1 MKDLAQK
8 KLTLSLIMLYSYN
21 RRTRVSLLQPDRM
34 GFHREQISAAMN
46 IATVFTAEKFRYAL
60 LRAPCQSGKSGAF
73 HYLIK
78 DMLKKDLIQRAYI
91 LCGSTETELRDQA
104 KSDAVKLNSEFYKED
119 NTGQI
124 QVYFRQDFEKAR
136 LDTTNALI
144 IVDESHLVQG
154 QNQTLCE
161 FLGRYGITMD
171 GNPDPL
177 KEKNTYFLSVDA
189 TPYSELSA
197 MTHKESHVKHI
208 EELLPGKGYYGL
220 KNYIYDG
227 RQKETFS
234 IGSDPAR
241 FEQLLFTH
249 CAKKYALMRFTKG
262 KKSAADEIAVM
273 NICKARGFNMRY
285 FTQERKDIT
294 IANLETAPSVPTVV
308 IFRGCLRAGKVVPK
322 KHIGLVWEGSANSK
336 TDALVQGLPG
346 RMCGYEPMFG
356 DAKPMCYV
364 PPSSL
369 KENEKGVVKASEMR
383 RATMGHPIAQ
393 PLKATNLKKAHV
405 APATV
410 NGTTECP
417 PLRLNWDG
425 SDDDWSF
432 TDKFDPK
439 YRSGADRLDI
449 GRSCHDLLSKNLDL
463 IRNNPNYS
471 DEQKKEILEQITK
484 IDLATAHS
492 FALRHL
498 EGDSQ
503 SNWFKKLRTAH
514 ETNTA
519 TGELIDECRPLNFV
533 VTYRGYKGAH
543 SNTRHLYV
551 IFYTKA
557 NGGGA
562 GIMGANLDSRIAH
575 TNGRSVFSF
584 HEAATK
590 EPAVAAGAYCLF
602 AEDIKNQEALSKA
615 LSRYLVLARTD
626 AHFTK
631 SISCNK
637 DAFRFSIKAFPN
649 GKKDVQ
655 KICSRLGTEFGIK
668 MSVKGKKGRT
678 TEGFFNLAEI
688 SW

>member
-1 MKDLAQK
+1 MTFFSQQM
-8 KLTLSLIMLYSYN
+8 T
-21 RRTRVSLLQPDRM
+21 
-34 GFHREQISAAMN
+34 AARN
-46 IATVFTAEKFRYAL
+46 IVTIFTAGVIRYAL
-60 LRAPCQSGKSGAF
+60 LMALCQSGKSGAF

-78 DMLKKDLIQRAYI
+78 LMLNSGLIQRAYI

-104 KSDAVKLNSEFYKED
+104 KSDAAKLNSEFYKED

-171 GNPDPL
+171 GNPAPL
-177 KEKNTYFLSVDA
+177 MEKNTYFLSVDA

-197 MTHKESHVKHI
+197 MTHKESHMKHI
-208 EELLPGKGYYGL
+208 EKLLPGKGYYGL
-220 KNYIYDG
+220 QNYLYDG
-227 RQKETFS
+227 RLKETFS
-234 IGSDPAR
+234 IGSNLAV
-241 FEQLLFTH
+241 FEQLLALH

-262 KKSAADEIAVM
+262 KKSAADEIAVLK
-273 NICKARGFNMRY
+273 ICAARGFNVRY
-285 FTQERKDIT
+285 FTEERKDIT
-294 IANLETAPSVPTVV
+294 IANLETAPSVTTVV

-346 RMCGYEPMFG
+346 RMCGYERMFG

-383 RATMGHPIAQ
+383 RATMEHPIAQ

-417 PLRLNWDG
+417 PLCLNWDG
-425 SDDDWSF
+425 GDDDWSF
-432 TDKFDPK
+432 TDEFDPK

-449 GRSCHDLLSKNLDL
+449 GRRCHDLLSKNLDL

-471 DEQKKEILEQITK
+471 DEQKKEILQQITK
-484 IDLATAHS
+484 INLATAHS

-543 SNTRHLYV
+543 SNPRHLYV
-551 IFYTKA
+551 IFYTEA
-557 NGGGA
+557 TGGGA
-562 GIMGANLDSRIAH
+562 GIMAANLESRIAH

-602 AEDIKNQEALSKA
+602 ADDIKNQETLRTALY
-615 LSRYLVLARTD
+615 RYLVLARTD

-655 KICSRLGTEFGIK
+655 TICSRLGTEFGIK
-668 MSVKGKKGRT
+668 MSVKCKKGRT
-678 TEGFFNLAEI
+678 TEGFFNVEMI

>member
-1 MKDLAQK
+1 MNNMSFYPPQINAAAA
-8 KLTLSLIMLYSYN
+8 IM
-21 RRTRVSLLQPDRM
+21 R
-34 GFHREQISAAMN
+34 
-46 IATVFTAEKFRYAL
+46 VFTAGVIRYAL
-60 LRAPCQSGKSGAF
+60 LTALCQSGKSGAF
-73 HYLIK
+73 HWLIK
-78 DMLKKDLIQRAYI
+78 IMLKSGLIQRAYI

-104 KSDAVKLNSEFYKED
+104 KSDATEMNSEFYKKD

-124 QVYFRQDFEKAR
+124 QIYFRQDFEKAR

-154 QNQTLCE
+154 QKQTLCE

-171 GNPDPL
+171 GNPAPL
-177 KEKNTYFLSVDA
+177 MEKNTYFLSVDA

-208 EELLPGKGYYGL
+208 EKLLPGKGYYGL
-220 KNYIYDG
+220 QNYLYDG
-227 RQKETFS
+227 RLKETFN

-241 FEQLLFTH
+241 FEKLLVTH

-262 KKSAADEIAVM
+262 KKSAADEIAVL
-273 NICKARGFNMRY
+273 NICRTRGFNVRY
-285 FTQERKDIT
+285 FTEERKDIT
-294 IANLETAPSVPTVV
+294 IASLETAPSVPTVV

-346 RMCGYEPMFG
+346 RMCGYEGMFG
-356 DAKPMCYV
+356 DAKPMCFV

-383 RATMGHPIAQ
+383 RATMEHPIAQ

-410 NGTTECP
+410 NCTTECP

-432 TDKFDPK
+432 TDKFDPN
-439 YRSGADRLDI
+439 YRYGADRLDI
-449 GRSCHDLLSKNLDL
+449 GRRCHDLLSKNLDL

-484 IDLATAHS
+484 INLATAHS

-514 ETNTA
+514 DTNTA

-543 SNTRHLYV
+543 SNPRHLYV
-551 IFYTKA
+551 IFYTEA

-562 GIMGANLDSRIAH
+562 GIMGANLESRIAH

-584 HEAATK
+584 HAAATN
-590 EPAVAAGAYCLF
+590 EPVVAAGAYCLF
-602 AEDIKNQEALSKA
+602 AEDIKDQESLSVALH
-615 LSRYLVLARTD
+615 RYLILAKTD
-626 AHFTK
+626 AQFTK

-637 DAFRFSIKAFPN
+637 DSFRFSIKSFPN
-649 GKKDVQ
+649 GKKDVE
-655 KICSRLGTEFGIK
+655 KICSHLGAEFGIK

-678 TEGFFNLAEI
+678 TEGFFNLSEI